1 MSIKRQAWIKTYLE
15 EKLCDMLLYPQHT
28 ILHHLGDTETV
39 VKVVK
44 WILVIVLLYSE
55 EKPLK
60 SGWMDVQVLHQ
71 AQLIVHALQQGQ

>member
-1 MSIKRQAWIKTYLE
+1 
-15 EKLCDMLLYPQHT
+15 MLLYPHHT

-39 VKVVK
+39 AKVVK

-60 SGWMDVQVLHQ
+60 SGWMDVQVLYQ